1 MTIKILGPGCRRC
14 QQLYLEAMSAVE
26 QTGVQVDLVKV
37 EDFRAV
43 LQYGIMSTPAIVI
56 DDRVKASGRIAPA
69 AEIAG
74 WIKEASAAA

>member
-1 MTIKILGPGCRRC
+1 MTIKVLGPGCRRC
-14 QQLYLEAMSAVE
+14 QQLYLEAVFAVE

-56 DDRVKASGRIAPA
+56 DDQLKASGRIAPA

-74 WIKEASAAA
+74 WIEEASAAA